1 MHWPLSLPT
10 TLPLF
15 FAFEF
20 WRAGSSI
27 RRLLRMPSIKLDLT
41 HNLLKDQRW
50 MELRFDTEAPM
61 DDVKNRV
68 SRHTGSSASHMVL
81 HKDHA
86 NGEIIDAYP
95 NLETANVKD
104 GMTLFVEDQDPQ
116 SILKS
121 IGGGTKEGTAGAFQ
135 LTDEQYGKRSG
146 TAREFLSQLKQK
158 RPDLFQKNLQ
168 KVTVTKALEPDT
180 LPFPLN
186 SRCQIKQTQL
196 RGSIAW
202 VGEISD
208 AMKHHYVQVSHG
220 RETNIYCGVK
230 LDSPVGNFN
239 GVDPETKTVL
249 FECDCPSRALLIHI
263 DDIETGDQFSPLD
276 TFELDEI

>member
-1 MHWPLSLPT
+1 
-10 TLPLF
+10 
-15 FAFEF
+15 
-20 WRAGSSI
+20 
-27 RRLLRMPSIKLDLT
+27 MPSIKLDLT

-50 MELRFDTEAPM
+50 MELRFDTETSM
-61 DDVKNRV
+61 EDIKQRV
-68 SRHTGSSASHMVL
+68 ARHTGTNVSQMVL
-81 HKDHA
+81 HKDNA

-95 NLETANVKD
+95 NLGIANVKD

-121 IGGGTKEGTAGAFQ
+121 LGGTAKEATGAAFQ

-146 TAREFLSQLKQK
+146 TAREFLAQLRQK

-168 KVTVTKALEPDT
+168 KVTTTKALETDS

-208 AMKHHYVQVSHG
+208 SMKHHYVQVNRD
-220 RETNIYCGVK
+220 RETNIYCGVV

-239 GVDPETKTVL
+239 GVESETKAVL
-249 FECDCPSRALLIHI
+249 FECDCPNRALLVHI

-276 TFELDEI
+276 PFELDEI